1 MNTPC
6 IVDRDINRY
15 LRQLDEEDARDSRV
29 QELLEEHRRSLTE
42 DRPGFSLI
50 TEALYADEIGY
61 PLDEALFELFVA
73 WRRRKGV
80 LKAVK
85 ALVTLLEDKAARMA
99 RDWATVEQTR
109 ETASTREPDDDIPW

>member
-1 MNTPC
+1 MLTPS
-6 IVDRDINRY
+6 VVERDLDRH
-15 LRQLDEEDARDSRV
+15 LRRIDAETAREDRLQDLQEERRRF
-29 QELLEEHRRSLTE
+29 LLE
-42 DRPGFSLI
+42 DRPGLSLVI
-50 TEALYADEIGY
+50 EALYVEEPGY